1 MSSEQQPA
9 VHGANSD
16 DAVVQEA
23 RAQLTDVEATAVS
36 VSKFRVAGASLRRP
50 DGSPFFDAS
59 FDAQLCNAVL
69 PQEEQAALLGLFQDH
84 MVAVLAM
91 RTAEIDEHVMAAVG
105 GGSSSGG
112 GGANGS
118 SSGSGA
124 NGSSRGVRQLV
135 ILGAGL
141 DMRAWRLPL
150 EVAGPGS
157 SSDSGSG
164 SSSGVTVFEL
174 DSGST
179 ESLKT
184 RVMGAAP
191 PPSRCR
197 RVFVQVD
204 LEAPEQALER
214 LRAAG
219 WDPAQPSVF
228 VMEGLIGYLTAAAGD
243 ALFRR
248 LRSSAAPG
256 SRLVLTTPP
265 SAAWR
270 DELQRT
276 RGARLHHTT
285 FEEPEQTLARVV
297 AAGWSGA
304 ELRTAEALA
313 AKYGLAENRQ
323 GVIVA
328 VV

>member
-1 MSSEQQPA
+1 MWRGPACGGPTAAPSSTHP
-9 VHGANSD
+9 ST
-16 DAVVQEA
+16 
-23 RAQLTDVEATAVS
+23 RSFATRESA
-36 VSKFRVAGASLRRP
+36 ADWIL
-50 DGSPFFDAS
+50 GSPLSWDKGLTIRAALQPRKRSHKHTAAHPLPVSPCLPSTRQRPHLPSCPRPSHRTHTPALFLLYS
-59 FDAQLCNAVL
+59 SRYTYTHTRTRQCSVL

-174 DSGST
+174 DSG
-179 ESLKT
+179 
-184 RVMGAAP
+184 RNGGN
-191 PPSRCR
+191 
-197 RVFVQVD
+197 
-204 LEAPEQALER
+204 
-214 LRAAG
+214 AG
-219 WDPAQPSVF
+219 
-228 VMEGLIGYLTAAAGD
+228 
-243 ALFRR
+243 
-248 LRSSAAPG
+248 
-256 SRLVLTTPP
+256 
-265 SAAWR
+265 
-270 DELQRT
+270 
-276 RGARLHHTT
+276 LH
-285 FEEPEQTLARVV
+285 
-297 AAGWSGA
+297 
-304 ELRTAEALA
+304 
-313 AKYGLAENRQ
+313 
-323 GVIVA
+323 
-328 VV
+328 